1 MTGIK
6 VTLVG
11 LVPVTGRKRGRV
23 VSDGLRLPVW
33 YLYDC
38 ETVRY

>member
-11 LVPVTGRKRGRV
+11 LVPVTGRKRV